1 MTFYN
6 FLEKVHKYLK
16 SVRIIKDHVSF
27 DMVFSKKWVINK
39 TVPNTVEV
47 LKNNEDENFI
57 YISFVCKMHTES
69 VADVELLIDTII
81 RNNIE
86 REEKE
91 KLFKTKVQ
99 ELRNIFENQKL
110 DHLKNLKFDIDE
122 LTTLMNQT
130 DEQTSDT
137 TGDRKSIEPIQE

>member
-16 SVRIIKDHVSF
+16 SVRILKDHVSF
-27 DMVFSKKWVINK
+27 DMVFSKKWVMNK
-39 TVPNTVEV
+39 TNPNNVEV

-99 ELRNIFENQKL
+99 ELRNIFESQKL

-137 TGDRKSIEPIQE
+137 TGDRKSIESIQE

>member
-39 TVPNTVEV
+39 TVPKTVEV

-57 YISFVCKMHTES
+57 YISFVCKMNTES

>member
-1 MTFYN
+1 MKFYN

-16 SVRIIKDHVSF
+16 SVRILKDHVSF
-27 DMVFSKKWVINK
+27 DMVFSKRWVINK
-39 TVPNTVEV
+39 TAPKTVEV

-69 VADVELLIDTII
+69 VDDVELLVDTII

>member
-16 SVRIIKDHVSF
+16 SVRILKDHVSF

-39 TVPNTVEV
+39 TVPKTVEV

-57 YISFVCKMHTES
+57 YISFVCKIHTES

-81 RNNIE
+81 KNNIE
-86 REEKE
+86 REDKE

-99 ELRNIFENQKL
+99 ELRNIFESQKL
-110 DHLKNLKFDIDE
+110 DYLKNLKFDIDE

-130 DEQTSDT
+130 DEQTNDT
-137 TGDRKSIEPIQE
+137 TGNRELVESIQE

>member
-1 MTFYN
+1 MTFYS

-27 DMVFSKKWVINK
+27 DMVFSKKWVIDK
-39 TVPNTVEV
+39 TTPKTVEV

-57 YISFVCKMHTES
+57 YISFVCKIQTES
-69 VADVELLIDTII
+69 VANVETLIDSII
-81 RNNIE
+81 KNNIE

-91 KLFKTKVQ
+91 KLFKVKVQ
-99 ELRNIFENQKL
+99 ELRGIFENQKL

-122 LTTLMNQT
+122 LTALMIQT
-130 DEQTSDT
+130 DEETGDS
-137 TGDRKSIEPIQE
+137 TGDRESIDFVQE

>member
-16 SVRIIKDHVSF
+16 SVRILKDHVSF

-39 TVPNTVEV
+39 TVPKTVEV

-57 YISFVCKMHTES
+57 YISFVCKIHTES

-81 RNNIE
+81 KNNIE
-86 REEKE
+86 REDK
-91 KLFKTKVQ
+91 K
-99 ELRNIFENQKL
+99 I
-110 DHLKNLKFDIDE
+110 NL
-122 LTTLMNQT
+122 
-130 DEQTSDT
+130 
-137 TGDRKSIEPIQE
+137 